1 MNGTG
6 EFLLT
11 SATTLVTMNGSR
23 EVLTNA
29 WVAARDGLVTEV
41 GTGPVPELLD
51 GRPSAGRERFDAA
64 GCVVLLDGQ
73 PVNSCVVAAARAHG
87 RQVTTLEGLA
97 GDPLLKQLQEALV
110 EHAGI
115 QCGYCTPG
123 MLVSL
128 LHLMRES
135 RATGAQPDDH
145 AIREALSGNLCR
157 CTGYVKPV
165 AAAAAVAAALS
176 TIPASGTEAS

>member
-1 MNGTG
+1 MKIALVLNGRNAEWEALLGATLLAVLRDEGLTAAKRGCETG
-6 EFLLT
+6 DCGACT
-11 SATTLVTMNGSR
+11 
-23 EVLTNA
+23 
-29 WVAARDGLVTEV
+29 
-41 GTGPVPELLD
+41 
-51 GRPSAGRERFDAA
+51 
-64 GCVVLLDGQ
+64 VLLDGQ

-87 RQVTTLEGLA
+87 HQVTTLEGLA
-97 GDPLLKQLQEALV
+97 GDPLMKRLQEALV

-128 LHLMRES
+128 HYLLRES
-135 RATGAQPDDH
+135 RAAGVQPGEH

-165 AAAAAVAAALS
+165 AAAAAVAAALL
-176 TIPASGTEAS
+176 TIPASGTEAI

>member
-1 MNGTG
+1 MKIALVLNGRNTEWEALPGATLLAVLRDEGLTAAKRGCETG
-6 EFLLT
+6 DCGACT
-11 SATTLVTMNGSR
+11 
-23 EVLTNA
+23 
-29 WVAARDGLVTEV
+29 
-41 GTGPVPELLD
+41 
-51 GRPSAGRERFDAA
+51 
-64 GCVVLLDGQ
+64 VLLDGQ

-176 TIPASGTEAS
+176 TIPASGTEAP

>member
-1 MNGTG
+1 VKIALVLNGRNTEWEALPGATLLAVLRGEGLTAAKRGCETG
-6 EFLLT
+6 DCGACT
-11 SATTLVTMNGSR
+11 
-23 EVLTNA
+23 
-29 WVAARDGLVTEV
+29 
-41 GTGPVPELLD
+41 
-51 GRPSAGRERFDAA
+51 
-64 GCVVLLDGQ
+64 VLLDGQ

>member
-1 MNGTG
+1 MKIALVLNGRNTEWEALPGATLLAVLRDEGLTAAKRGCETG
-6 EFLLT
+6 DCGACT
-11 SATTLVTMNGSR
+11 
-23 EVLTNA
+23 
-29 WVAARDGLVTEV
+29 
-41 GTGPVPELLD
+41 
-51 GRPSAGRERFDAA
+51 
-64 GCVVLLDGQ
+64 VLLDGQ

-97 GDPLLKQLQEALV
+97 GDPLLKRLQEALV

-176 TIPASGTEAS
+176 TIPASGTEAP

>member
-1 MNGTG
+1 VKIALVLNGRNTEWEALPGATLLAVLRDEGLTAAKRGCETG
-6 EFLLT
+6 DCGACT
-11 SATTLVTMNGSR
+11 
-23 EVLTNA
+23 
-29 WVAARDGLVTEV
+29 
-41 GTGPVPELLD
+41 
-51 GRPSAGRERFDAA
+51 
-64 GCVVLLDGQ
+64 VLLDGQ

-176 TIPASGTEAS
+176 TIPASGTEAP

>member
-1 MNGTG
+1 MKIALVLNGRNTEWEALPGATLLAVLRDEGLTAAKRGCETG
-6 EFLLT
+6 DCGACT
-11 SATTLVTMNGSR
+11 
-23 EVLTNA
+23 
-29 WVAARDGLVTEV
+29 
-41 GTGPVPELLD
+41 
-51 GRPSAGRERFDAA
+51 
-64 GCVVLLDGQ
+64 VLLDGQ

-97 GDPLLKQLQEALV
+97 GDPLLKRLQEALV

-123 MLVSL
+123 MLVTL

-135 RATGAQPDDH
+135 RATGVQPDDH

-165 AAAAAVAAALS
+165 AAAAPVAAALS

>member
-1 MNGTG
+1 MKIALVLNGRNTEWEALPGATLLAVLRGEGLTAAKRGCETG
-6 EFLLT
+6 DCGACT
-11 SATTLVTMNGSR
+11 
-23 EVLTNA
+23 
-29 WVAARDGLVTEV
+29 
-41 GTGPVPELLD
+41 
-51 GRPSAGRERFDAA
+51 
-64 GCVVLLDGQ
+64 VLLDGQ

>member
-1 MNGTG
+1 MKIALVLNGRNTEWEALPGATLLAVLRGEGLTAAKRGCETG
-6 EFLLT
+6 DCGACT
-11 SATTLVTMNGSR
+11 
-23 EVLTNA
+23 
-29 WVAARDGLVTEV
+29 
-41 GTGPVPELLD
+41 
-51 GRPSAGRERFDAA
+51 
-64 GCVVLLDGQ
+64 VLLDGQ

-176 TIPASGTEAS
+176 TIPASGTEAP

>member
-1 MNGTG
+1 MKLAMVLNGRNTEWEALPGATLLAVLRDEGLTAAKRGCETG
-6 EFLLT
+6 DCGACT
-11 SATTLVTMNGSR
+11 
-23 EVLTNA
+23 
-29 WVAARDGLVTEV
+29 
-41 GTGPVPELLD
+41 
-51 GRPSAGRERFDAA
+51 
-64 GCVVLLDGQ
+64 VLLDGQ

-176 TIPASGTEAS
+176 TIPASGTEAP

>member
-1 MNGTG
+1 VKIALVLNGRNAEWEALPGATLLAVLRGEGLTAAKRGCETG
-6 EFLLT
+6 DCGACT
-11 SATTLVTMNGSR
+11 
-23 EVLTNA
+23 
-29 WVAARDGLVTEV
+29 
-41 GTGPVPELLD
+41 
-51 GRPSAGRERFDAA
+51 
-64 GCVVLLDGQ
+64 VLLDGQ

-97 GDPLLKQLQEALV
+97 GDPLMKRLQEALV

-128 LHLMRES
+128 HYLMRES
-135 RATGAQPDDH
+135 SAAGVHPDEH

-176 TIPASGTEAS
+176 TIPATGTEAP